1 MVPLTRHSLSLAV
14 SRLASQV
21 TKRVL
26 GVEETR
32 DGVKSVTLRA
42 NAAEAG
48 DAEAGTPSY
57 YTIEYATV
65 SSRGT
70 KIFCCKYCIANRKLY
85 VLQAQ
90 ANLDAFD
97 SDANVKRDLRGVV
110 SSFQVQ
116 SK

>member
-1 MVPLTRHSLSLAV
+1 MGRLAV
-14 SRLASQV
+14 SDPQV
-21 TKRVL
+21 TRKVL
-26 GVEETR
+26 GVEEKR
-32 DGVKSVTLRA
+32 DGVQSVTLRA

-48 DAEAGTPSY
+48 DVEQGRPSY

-70 KIFCCKYCIANRKLY
+70 KIFCCKYCIANRQLY

-97 SDANVKRDLRGVV
+97 SDDGVRQALRGIVR
-110 SSFQVQ
+110 SFEVTRA
-116 SK
+116 

>member
-1 MVPLTRHSLSLAV
+1 MT
-14 SRLASQV
+14 Q
-21 TKRVL
+21 RVL
-26 GVEETR
+26 GVEEKR
-32 DGVKSVTLRA
+32 DGVQTVTLRA

-48 DAEAGTPSY
+48 DAEAGRPSY

-70 KIFCCKYCIANRKLY
+70 KVFCCKYCIANKKLY

-97 SDANVKRDLRGVV
+97 ADEKVRAALRGIV
-110 SSFQVQ
+110 SSFAV
-116 SK
+116 SA